1 MEGIKIAIGFAVG
14 VIVGG
19 IAVYIYQEQK
29 LSRRFEE
36 DLEDYKAKWE
46 AEKNDISYEDENE
59 DTTRSNKGGTTV
71 KKSKNDIPQDAIN
84 AAKEMQDGVRKAR
97 AAVRSNNSK
106 VNYNDPGSIRGY
118 SRATDGEEVGR
129 TENLSERLAKNPP
142 IRLSEEEFRN
152 ELPKGYEILE
162 LVYLADE
169 NRLIDQNGMVIE
181 DIDTYVG
188 YDMLDDLYEDKV
200 DTVYVCNDNLQC
212 FIEIRSERSLYT

>member
-1 MEGIKIAIGFAVG
+1 MEGIKIAIGFALG

-19 IAVYIYQEQK
+19 VAVYIYQEQR
-29 LSRRFEE
+29 LSKQFED
-36 DLEDYKAKWE
+36 DLEDYKAKWKAE
-46 AEKNDISYEDENE
+46 ANDVSYEDET
-59 DTTRSNKGGTTV
+59 DKGGNFV
-71 KKSKNDIPQDAIN
+71 KKSRNDVPQDAIN

-106 VNYNDPGSIRGY
+106 VNYNNPNSIDGY
-118 SRATDGEEVGR
+118 SRASDRDSGEHV
-129 TENLSERLAKNPP
+129 ENLSERLAKNPP
-142 IRLSEEEFRN
+142 IRITEEEFQN

-212 FIEIRSERSLYT
+212 FIEIRNERSLYT

>member
-1 MEGIKIAIGFAVG
+1 MEGIKIAISFALG

-19 IAVYIYQEQK
+19 AAVYIYQEQR
-29 LSRRFEE
+29 LSKQFED

-46 AEKNDISYEDENE
+46 AEANDVSYEDNT
-59 DTTRSNKGGTTV
+59 DKGGNFV
-71 KKSKNDIPQDAIN
+71 KKSRTDIPEDAIN

-97 AAVRSNNSK
+97 SAAVRSNNSK
-106 VNYNDPGSIRGY
+106 VNYNNPSSIDGY
-118 SRATDGEEVGR
+118 SRASDRDSGEHV
-129 TENLSERLAKNPP
+129 ENLSERLAKNPP
-142 IRLSEEEFRN
+142 IRITEEEFQE

>member
-1 MEGIKIAIGFAVG
+1 MEGIKIAISFALG
-14 VIVGG
+14 VVVGG
-19 IAVYIYQEQK
+19 VAIYIYQEQR
-29 LSRRFEE
+29 LSKQFED

-46 AEKNDISYEDENE
+46 AEANDVSYEDNT
-59 DTTRSNKGGTTV
+59 DKGGNFV
-71 KKSKNDIPQDAIN
+71 KKSRTDIPADAIN

-97 AAVRSNNSK
+97 SAAVRSNNSK
-106 VNYNDPGSIRGY
+106 VNYNNPNSIEGY
-118 SRATDGEEVGR
+118 SRASDRDSGEHV
-129 TENLSERLAKNPP
+129 ENLSERLAKNPP
-142 IRLSEEEFRN
+142 IRITEEEFQE